1 MKIKD
6 SEPRIEN
13 GKSSIANDRSGCP
26 RLLCRQA
33 DFGHVV
39 GSLMAVGVESYFAD
53 YRTGNTS
60 YYLADDSV
68 HVVALGK
75 KDQTIPMAFDAGAL
89 VEAIR
94 RAQRDEVR
102 YPEFIRPSMMAGCVG
117 YIVWMA
123 GRHVSYFGHAGEVHV
138 EHFPGAD

>member
-1 MKIKD
+1 MENSVLQTIEAVAHD
-6 SEPRIEN
+6 SYA
-13 GKSSIANDRSGCP
+13 GK
-26 RLLCRQA
+26 LT
-33 DFGHVV
+33 FGHVV

-53 YRTGNTS
+53 YRAGNTS
-60 YYLADDSV
+60 YYMADGSV

-75 KDQTIPMAFDAGAL
+75 KDHPIPMAFDAGAL

-94 RAQRDEVR
+94 GAQRDEVR
-102 YPEFIRPSMMAGCVG
+102 YPEFIRLSMEAGCVG

-138 EHFPGAD
+138 ERFPGAD